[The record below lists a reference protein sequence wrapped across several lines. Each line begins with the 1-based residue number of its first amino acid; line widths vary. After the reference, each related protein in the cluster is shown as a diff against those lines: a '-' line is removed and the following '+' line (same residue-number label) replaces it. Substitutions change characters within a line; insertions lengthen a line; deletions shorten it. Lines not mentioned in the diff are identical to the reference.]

1 MILKSFKIF
10 FGLLIILLFNL
21 PLQSEDKIDI
31 WKNKD
36 KKEISLKEKNL
47 TEKKNIDKI
56 NLKNSQ
62 AIKIDPKIEI
72 EDNFSSDKSDQQIF
86 GIYDPAD
93 NNFNLNMWSTTSA
106 DDVKS
111 SLKRLREIKLSKT
124 SNEILEK
131 ILLSFSY
138 PPDGMTTNEFAK
150 LKISWLID
158 NNRQELIENFLKSN
172 EEFEGKSKAIQYLV
186 DKNIAKANIKEG
198 CEKIKFIGS
207 NLKDAYLEKFKIYCL
222 VFNNKNSQA
231 RLLLDLLRE
240 QKKSDEFFDDKIN
253 FLLGISEKTSTKI
266 NEKNLLNF
274 YLSSITIKDFEYE
287 PSKKTKKE
295 IWQYLNAANLIKI
308 DDISDKKKIKD
319 LELAANSGQINEK
332 LIFDI
337 YKQISFN
344 LNTLINAKNLYQTLD
359 NSDSRSLI
367 FQKYLLSED
376 IESKVYYLFLLDEL
390 FKKDD
395 LKSIYVNFLSD
406 QLKVIGLENIPEN
419 YQEIAQKKIVL
430 SEQDLN
436 LGKIKYND
444 KILHQSKIIKFYV
457 NKESQKKTQKDIDK
471 ILKKINK
478 NKKYFFSAKD
488 LALVDS
494 LAKDGFNIP
503 NLSNYRDLA
512 SKFDV
517 PKNLLQLIDKKQNA
531 FLALKIVEI
540 IGEDE
545 PYQLDPETIYFITN
559 LLNEMNLIK
568 IRNKVIIS
576 ALPPRV

>member
-1 MILKSFKIF
+1 MILKSFKIL
-10 FGLLIILLFNL
+10 FGLSIIFLFSL

-36 KKEISLKEKNL
+36 KKEKILEQKNL
-47 TEKKNIDKI
+47 GDQKKKEVI
-56 NLKNSQ
+56 NLKKSQ
-62 AIKIDPKIEI
+62 KIEINQKIEI
-72 EDNFSSDKSDQQIF
+72 EDTFSSEDKEQQIF
-86 GIYDPAD
+86 GIYDPAE
-93 NNFNLNMWSTTSA
+93 NNFNLNMWSATKA
-106 DDVKS
+106 EDVRS

-124 SNEILEK
+124 STEILEN

-138 PPDGMTTNEFAK
+138 PPEGMTTDEFAQ
-150 LKISWLID
+150 LKIRWLID
-158 NNRQELIENFLKSN
+158 NNRQDLIENFLKSN
-172 EEFEGKSKAIQYLV
+172 DEFEDKSKAIQYLV

-198 CEKIKFIGS
+198 CEKIKFIDS

-222 VFNNKNSQA
+222 VFNKKDSQA

-240 QKKSDEFFDDKIN
+240 QKKSDKFFDDKIN
-253 FLLGISEKTSTKI
+253 YLLGISEKTSTKI

-274 YLSSITIKDFEYE
+274 YLSSITVKNFEYE
-287 PSKKTKKE
+287 PTKNTKKE

-308 DDISDKKKIKD
+308 DDISDKNKIKD
-319 LELAANSGQINEK
+319 LELAANTGQVNKE

-337 YKQISFN
+337 YKQIPFN

-359 NSDSRSLI
+359 GSDSRSLI
-367 FQKYLLSED
+367 YQKYLLSED
-376 IESKVYYLFLLDEL
+376 VESKVYYLFLLDEL
-390 FKKDD
+390 FKKDG
-395 LKSIYVNFLSD
+395 LKNVYSNFLSSE
-406 QLKVIGLENIPEN
+406 LKTIELKNIPKN
-419 YQEIAQKKIVL
+419 YQEIAKKSIIL
-430 SEQDLN
+430 DEQELN

-444 KILHQSKIIKFYV
+444 KILHQSKIIRFYV
-457 NKESQKKTQKDIDK
+457 DSESQKKTQKDIDK

-494 LAKDGFNIP
+494 LAKDGFEIP
-503 NLSNYRDLA
+503 NLSNYKDLA

-517 PKNLLQLIDKKQNA
+517 PKNLLQLIEKKQNG

-559 LLNEMNLIK
+559 LLNEMDLIN
-568 IRNKVIIS
+568 IRNKVIVS
-576 ALPPRV
+576 ALPQRA